1 MLIKLRENNQMEKE
15 MNMGSYSTI
24 IQNKREMEAQQ
35 RAKYKVDS
43 KERLKKIAHKKIQT
57 TMIGA
62 LDTVEKHL
70 GFLWT
75 DERGGADDRQSAQ
88 LREIYNV
95 VRQEILD
102 RGNDQIRNLDNEL
115 SQYDVEWLR
124 YNLTL
129 PIKRRTQDNG

>member
-1 MLIKLRENNQMEKE
+1 MEKRDGYAD
-15 MNMGSYSTI
+15 NLGVNYTTI
-24 IQNKREMEAQQ
+24 IKAKREMEAQQ

-62 LDTVEKHL
+62 LDTIEKHL
-70 GFLWT
+70 GFLW
-75 DERGGADDRQSAQ
+75 EDDSKQSSD
-88 LREIYNV
+88 LREIYNI

>member
-1 MLIKLRENNQMEKE
+1 MENGYE
-15 MNMGSYSTI
+15 TI
-24 IQNKREMEAQQ
+24 IRNKRELEAQQ
-35 RAKYKVDS
+35 RAKYKSDS

-70 GFLWT
+70 GFLW
-75 DERGGADDRQSAQ
+75 EDDSKQSAQ
-88 LREIYNV
+88 LREIYNT

-115 SQYDVEWLR
+115 NQYDVEWLR

-129 PIKRRTQDNG
+129 PIKRRQQDNG

>member
-1 MLIKLRENNQMEKE
+1 
-15 MNMGSYSTI
+15 MGGYTTI
-24 IQNKREMEAQQ
+24 IQAKREMEAQQ

-43 KERLKKIAHKKIQT
+43 KDRLKKIAHKKIQT

-62 LDTVEKHL
+62 LDTLEKHF
-70 GFLWT
+70 GFLW
-75 DERGGADDRQSAQ
+75 EDDSKQSSE
-88 LREIYNV
+88 LREIYNT

>member
-1 MLIKLRENNQMEKE
+1 MEREMV
-15 MNMGSYSTI
+15 GSYTTI
-24 IQNKREMEAQQ
+24 IQAKREMEAQQ
-35 RAKYKVDS
+35 RTKYKVDS

-70 GFLWT
+70 GFLWE
-75 DERGGADDRQSAQ
+75 DSSQQGVQ
-88 LREIYNV
+88 LREIYNT

-115 SQYDVEWLR
+115 NQYDVEWLR

>member
-1 MLIKLRENNQMEKE
+1 MERE

-24 IQNKREMEAQQ
+24 IQAKREVEVQQ
-35 RAKYKVDS
+35 RAKYKADS
-43 KERLKKIAHKKIQT
+43 KERFKKIAHKKIQT

-70 GFLWT
+70 GFLW
-75 DERGGADDRQSAQ
+75 GDDSKQSSE
-88 LREIYNV
+88 LREIYNT

-115 SQYDVEWLR
+115 NQYDVEWLR

>member
-1 MLIKLRENNQMEKE
+1 MEKE

-24 IQNKREMEAQQ
+24 IQNKREVEAQQ

-62 LDTVEKHL
+62 LDTVEIHL
-70 GFLWT
+70 GFVW
-75 DERGGADDRQSAQ
+75 EGADEQSIQ
-88 LREIYNV
+88 LREIYNT